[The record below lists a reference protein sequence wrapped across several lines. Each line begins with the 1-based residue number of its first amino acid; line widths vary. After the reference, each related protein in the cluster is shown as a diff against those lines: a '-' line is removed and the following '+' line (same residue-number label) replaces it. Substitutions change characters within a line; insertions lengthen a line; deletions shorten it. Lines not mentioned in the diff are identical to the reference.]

1 MVLLSNSNLGK
12 NIMFTGL
19 LKYFTFTFLIW
30 TYHTYND
37 LGKFTKTLDNESIHD
52 NRFILIFNRLLAK
65 QDLQYELPYG
75 NLREKLSDDISIY
88 GKIRK
93 KKPDNFEAYVN
104 NYKRRL
110 LAKQDLQYE
119 LPYGN
124 LREKLS
130 DDISIYGKIRKKK
143 PDNFEAYVNNY
154 KRRYRKK
161 KGLSKLDCY
170 CEKKVFDK
178 ILYMRELSE
187 KVHNDKKRFKKIFL
201 KKYGIGLILLSL
213 IPSLGF
219 IYHILYGV
227 NNWGGGVF
235 KICNTNGHT
244 EEDES
249 NPGMCKQCTDKY
261 IFKGHLEYMEIF
273 NAIFSFTMITIILIF
288 LIYII
293 IKLIKYE
300 KLRAGKGKMNLMEYC
315 RFCKD
320 VFI

>member
-52 NRFILIFNRLLAK
+52 NRFILIFN
-65 QDLQYELPYG
+65 
-75 NLREKLSDDISIY
+75 
-88 GKIRK
+88 
-93 KKPDNFEAYVN
+93 
-104 NYKRRL
+104 RL

-219 IYHILYGV
+219 IYPLLLGV
-227 NNWGGGVF
+227 KNCGDGVLPFCTKNEHTSISSSGVDTCPNWHNF
-235 KICNTNGHT
+235 QLNDNI
-244 EEDES
+244 
-249 NPGMCKQCTDKY
+249 
-261 IFKGHLEYMEIF
+261 IYMRIF
-273 NAIFSFTMITIILIF
+273 NNIFSFTMITIILIF

>member
-1 MVLLSNSNLGK
+1 MEIVFYNF
-12 NIMFTGL
+12 IIIQFF
-19 LKYFTFTFLIW
+19 YIV
-30 TYHTYND
+30 HTYGYYYIVIFFYFIQ
-37 LGKFTKTLDNESIHD
+37 GKFTKTLDNESIHD
-52 NRFILIFNRLLAK
+52 NRFILIFN
-65 QDLQYELPYG
+65 
-75 NLREKLSDDISIY
+75 
-88 GKIRK
+88 
-93 KKPDNFEAYVN
+93 
-104 NYKRRL
+104 RL

-219 IYHILYGV
+219 IYYILYGAG
-227 NNWGGGVF
+227 NWGDGVF
-235 KICNTNGHT
+235 EICRESGHT
-244 EEDES
+244 SVDDTS
-249 NPGMCKQCTDKY
+249 GKCKKCTDKY

>member
-104 NYKRRL
+104 NYKRR
-110 LAKQDLQYE
+110 
-119 LPYGN
+119 
-124 LREKLS
+124 
-130 DDISIYGKIRKKK
+130 
-143 PDNFEAYVNNY
+143 
-154 KRRYRKK
+154 YRKK

-187 KVHNDKKRFKKIFL
+187 KVHNDKKRFKKIFF
-201 KKYGIGLILLSL
+201 KKYGIGLIMFAL
-213 IPSLGF
+213 IPALGF
-219 IYHILYGV
+219 ILPLLFGV
-227 NNWGGGVF
+227 EKWGDGV
-235 KICNTNGHT
+235 I
-244 EEDES
+244 
-249 NPGMCKQCTDKY
+249 PLCKQDGHDNDNKITSESCTKWHEFQVKNN
-261 IFKGHLEYMEIF
+261 ISYMKIF
-273 NAIFSFTMITIILIF
+273 NNIFSFTMITIILIF